1 MSRNVL
7 LECSFLLSGVYI
19 EKQYKILACFAQH
32 TKLVRFLTGCFHYFW
47 LLLWLFYQNM
57 TFYQK
62 HDFFKNYVTYTKK
75 KKKGGGG
82 TGTEPTDGQKRE
94 CKCS

>member
-1 MSRNVL
+1 MNL
-7 LECSFLLSGVYI
+7 I

-32 TKLVRFLTGCFHYFW
+32 TKLIRFLTGCFHYFW

-75 KKKGGGG
+75 KKKGGDGG
-82 TGTEPTDGQKRE
+82 WGTDGDGTHRWTKERM
-94 CKCS
+94 